1 MTVNDPD
8 FVTREEYD
16 ALKEKYQGYRREVES
31 NNKTLQ
37 ATIENLN
44 VQLNNATRTIARW
57 REKAVNLAEILN
69 DGYEKAQELDIM

>member
-1 MTVNDPD
+1 MSDPN

-16 ALKEKYQGYRREVES
+16 ALKEKYQAYRREVES
-31 NNKTLQ
+31 NNKVFQ

-44 VQLNNATRTIARW
+44 VQLNNANRTMARW
-57 REKAVNLAEILN
+57 REKASDLAEILN